1 MDSNYHQLAG
11 RGLFVITCR
20 PDDGQDSPASE
31 VQARTCFGLTRTEA
45 GGAIPTR
52 LQRAASD
59 VELRGGSEDWRANE

>member
-1 MDSNYHQLAG
+1 MVSHDHELA
-11 RGLFVITCR
+11 RRRLFVITCR
-20 PDDGQDSPASE
+20 PDDGQDSRASE

-59 VELRGGSEDWRANE
+59 VERRGISEDKRANE

>member
-1 MDSNYHQLAG
+1 M
-11 RGLFVITCR
+11 TCR
-20 PDDGQDSPASE
+20 PDDGQHSSASE

-59 VELRGGSEDWRANE
+59 VDLTGMSEDWRANE